1 LIFSVNIIYK
11 DTKFMQEIKHQNE
24 VAEKKY
30 YKKDDKPPKNLLL
43 TLNYLVVQKKNR
55 NFITNLQPEL

>member
-1 LIFSVNIIYK
+1 
-11 DTKFMQEIKHQNE
+11 MQEIKHQNE

-30 YKKDDKPPKNLLL
+30 YKKGNNPLKNLLL

-55 NFITNLQPEL
+55 NFITNLQPERSNNFT